1 MMGREDSDVQREL
14 VDALESAWSEWT
26 KDLQLKEDSVRTKVF
41 SSSQS
46 STATFTQ
53 DDDTE
58 DDYVNLEKERLMEL
72 DVEDGTKS
80 PQVAELSICSLPSL
94 DDGEYT

>member
-1 MMGREDSDVQREL
+1 MMGREDSEVQREL

-26 KDLQLKEDSVRTKVF
+26 KDLPLEEDSVRT

-94 DDGEYT
+94 DNGEYT